1 MLFNS
6 ELTDEL
12 NLLTQFNLKNEQD
25 GIKVHHD
32 ARAELVAAAERLHE
46 KGLITQKDGGYLT
59 DLGRKAA
66 EHSQALTTLMLVS

>member
-32 ARAELVAAAERLHE
+32 AKAEIVAAAARLYD
-46 KGLITQKDGGYLT
+46 KGIITQKDGGYLT
-59 DLGRKAA
+59 AIGRKAA
-66 EHSQALTTLMLVS
+66 EHSQALSTLIIAG